1 MAKERTVHT
10 SLRLSQ
16 ESYRSVLLYCEKH
29 IITNISDGLRR
40 LIDEGL
46 GLQPQE
52 LIVCKGIANQEQ
64 FEAVLG
70 RLTDWTNALRDV
82 KNSLRKT
89 LPQAGDPELYEQV
102 KKWRAASEK
111 LLAESE
117 ALRTQVVAM
126 AFIMG
131 GIHPEKL
138 NILRAH
144 RQELAAE
151 YKALKARGGDDPEA
165 KKQMKICLVVIE
177 WLSAFGV

>member
-1 MAKERTVHT
+1 MAKDRTIHT

-16 ESYRSVLLYCEKH
+16 ESHRNVLLYCEKH

-46 GLQPQE
+46 SLQPQE
-52 LIVCKGIANQEQ
+52 LIVCKGVANQEQ
-64 FEAVLG
+64 FEAMLG
-70 RLTDWTNALRDV
+70 RLTDWVNVLRDV

-89 LPQAGDPELYEQV
+89 LPPAGDPELYEQV

-131 GIHPEKL
+131 GIRPEQL
-138 NILRAH
+138 NKLRAH
-144 RQELAAE
+144 RQELASK
-151 YKALKARGGDDPEA
+151 YKALKARGGDPEA
-165 KKQMKICLVVIE
+165 EKQMDIWLAAIE